1 MSDVGNFLLLVSFI
15 FSFIVVFVRMRQEKL
30 QKALIDAAKENA
42 HQVNLP
48 K

>member
-1 MSDVGNFLLLVSFI
+1 MLLVSFI
-15 FSFIVVFVRMRQEKL
+15 IILFVVVFVRMRQEKL

>member
-1 MSDVGNFLLLVSFI
+1 MLLVSFI
-15 FSFIVVFVRMRQEKL
+15 IILFIVVFVRMRQEKL

-42 HQVNLP
+42 HQVDLP